1 MYYLKEQKLSGF
13 VSLDTFIIQFIILLV
28 IIWVLKKF
36 IFIPYLKYLDKWED
50 KQKKL
55 EEDYKNID
63 TLIAKANKEKES
75 ILKKARKKSDQIL
88 SEAETIAK
96 NKRNSLLEKAT
107 QEAKVIIESGRAEIE
122 KERLWML
129 AEVKSNIVDLVLRF
143 NKKLFWSE
151 KISNEF
157 VEKEIELMK

>member
-1 MYYLKEQKLSGF
+1 MSGF
-13 VSLDTFIIQFIILLV
+13 VSMDTFIIQFIILLL
-28 IIWVLKKF
+28 IIWVLRKF

-63 TLIAKANKEKES
+63 ALIAEANEKKES
-75 ILKKARKKSDQIL
+75 ILKKARKKSDEML
-88 SEAETIAK
+88 SEAEAIAK
-96 NKRNSLLEKAT
+96 NKRNSLIEKAEA
-107 QEAKVIIESGRAEIE
+107 EAKGIIESGRAEIE
-122 KERLWML
+122 KEKLSML

>member
-1 MYYLKEQKLSGF
+1 MSGF
-13 VSLDTFIIQFIILLV
+13 VSIDTFIIQFIILLL

-63 TLIAKANKEKES
+63 ALIAKAESEKES
-75 ILKKARKKSDQIL
+75 ILKKARKKSDEII
-88 SEAETIAK
+88 SEAESIAK
-96 NKRNSLLEKAT
+96 NKRNSLLEKAEE
-107 QEAKVIIESGRAEIE
+107 EAKWIINSGRAEIE
-122 KERLWML
+122 KEKLSML
-129 AEVKSNIVDLVLRF
+129 ADVKSNIIDLVLRF

-151 KISNEF
+151 KVSSEF

>member
-1 MYYLKEQKLSGF
+1 MSGF
-13 VSLDTFIIQFIILLV
+13 VWFTPLTIQFIILLL
-28 IIWVLKKF
+28 IIWVLRKF
-36 IFIPYLKYLDKWED
+36 IFIPYLEYLDKWED

-63 TLIAKANKEKES
+63 ALIAEANNEKES
-75 ILKKARKKSDQIL
+75 ILKKARKQSEQMI

-96 NKRNSLLEKAT
+96 NKRKSLLEKADE
-107 QEAKVIIESGRAEIE
+107 EAKAIVNSGKAEIE
-122 KERLWML
+122 KEKLSML
-129 AEVKSNIVDLVLRF
+129 SEVKSNIVDLVLRF

-151 KISNEF
+151 KVSSEF

>member
-1 MYYLKEQKLSGF
+1 MSGF
-13 VSLDTFIIQFIILLV
+13 VSMDTFIIQFIILLL
-28 IIWVLKKF
+28 IIWVLRKF
-36 IFIPYLKYLDKWED
+36 IFIPYLEYLDKWED

-63 TLIAKANKEKES
+63 ALIADANKQKES
-75 ILKKARKKSDQIL
+75 ILKKARKQSEQMI

-96 NKRNSLLEKAT
+96 NKRNSLLEKAEE
-107 QEAKVIIESGRAEIE
+107 EAKAIINSGRAEIE
-122 KERLWML
+122 KEKLSML
-129 AEVKSNIVDLVLRF
+129 SEVKSNIVDLVLRF

-151 KISNEF
+151 KISSEF

>member
-1 MYYLKEQKLSGF
+1 MSGF
-13 VSLDTFIIQFIILLV
+13 VSVDTFIIQFIILLL
-28 IIWVLKKF
+28 IIWVLRKF

-63 TLIAKANKEKES
+63 ALIADANNEKES
-75 ILKKARKKSDQIL
+75 ILKKARKQSDEMI
-88 SEAETIAK
+88 SEAEKIAK
-96 NKRNSLLEKAT
+96 NKRNSLLEKAEN
-107 QEAKVIIESGRAEIE
+107 EAKWIINSGRAEIE
-122 KERLWML
+122 KEKLSML
-129 AEVKSNIVDLVLRF
+129 SDVKSNIVDLVLRF

-151 KISNEF
+151 KVSSEF

>member
-1 MYYLKEQKLSGF
+1 MSGF
-13 VSLDTFIIQFIILLV
+13 VWFTPLIIQFIILLL
-28 IIWVLKKF
+28 IIWVLRKF

-63 TLIAKANKEKES
+63 ALIAEANNEKES
-75 ILKKARKKSDQIL
+75 ILKKARKQSEQMI

-96 NKRNSLLEKAT
+96 NKRNSLLEKADE
-107 QEAKVIIESGRAEIE
+107 EAKAIVNSGKAEIE
-122 KERLWML
+122 KEKLSML
-129 AEVKSNIVDLVLRF
+129 SEVKSNIVDLVLRF

-151 KISNEF
+151 KVSSEF

>member
-1 MYYLKEQKLSGF
+1 MSGF
-13 VSLDTFIIQFIILLV
+13 VSMDTFIIQFIILLL

-36 IFIPYLKYLDKWED
+36 IFIPYLDYLDKWED

-63 TLIAKANKEKES
+63 ALIAEANNEKES
-75 ILKKARKKSDQIL
+75 ILKKARKQSEQMI

-96 NKRNSLLEKAT
+96 NKRNSLLEKAEE
-107 QEAKVIIESGRAEIE
+107 EAKAIVNSGRAEIE
-122 KERLWML
+122 KEKLSML
-129 AEVKSNIVDLVLRF
+129 SEVKSNIVDLVLRF

-151 KISNEF
+151 KISSEF

>member
-1 MYYLKEQKLSGF
+1 MSGF
-13 VSLDTFIIQFIILLV
+13 VSIDTFIIQFIILLL

-36 IFIPYLKYLDKWED
+36 IFIPYLDYLDKWED

-63 TLIAKANKEKES
+63 ALIAEANNEKES
-75 ILKKARKKSDQIL
+75 ILKKARKQSEQMI

-96 NKRNSLLEKAT
+96 NKRNSLLEKAEE
-107 QEAKVIIESGRAEIE
+107 EAKAIVNSGRAEIE
-122 KERLWML
+122 KEKLSML
-129 AEVKSNIVDLVLRF
+129 SEVKSNIVDLVLRF

-151 KISNEF
+151 KISSEF